1 MARHRPGAFQ
11 AVASAARADSPFALL
26 PLAQSRDPNDGSG
39 PMKMLRLEL
48 DELLV
53 ESFTV
58 DAEDAERG
66 TVEAQSLPTRPLC
79 TANCGTGNYCN
90 TATCTV
96 DVCC

>member
-1 MARHRPGAFQ
+1 
-11 AVASAARADSPFALL
+11 
-26 PLAQSRDPNDGSG
+26 
-39 PMKMLRLEL
+39 MKMLRLEL

-58 DAEDAERG
+58 DVEDAERG

-79 TANCGTGNYCN
+79 TSNCGTRNCN